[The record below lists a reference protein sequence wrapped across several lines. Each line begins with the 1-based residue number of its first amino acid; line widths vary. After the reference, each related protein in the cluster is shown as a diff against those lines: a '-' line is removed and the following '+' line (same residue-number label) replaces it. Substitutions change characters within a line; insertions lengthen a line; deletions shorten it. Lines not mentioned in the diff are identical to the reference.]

1 MDNSQDRGRSPAA
14 GRTTNINHS
23 RSPSAHHSGFNEH
36 ANALGLDPA
45 LTTAQQSFNNPTPY
59 NQQDQQY
66 HPQQTFGQDNYL
78 HNPNATIAY
87 QQNIDTSDLLDPNS
101 FSQSFNAVDTN
112 TLNFNDDFDA
122 SALLDP
128 SMLDNE
134 QAGSQNYLSS
144 SNMATLQQQHAS
156 QPPHL
161 FTGDARSSG
170 PQSTPGMQQDVFG
183 QSLHS
188 RNQSLD
194 PSSAAAMGRHNGD
207 WSGIQFTNH
216 RHTPSDQYS
225 DVSSSAV
232 PSPYLA
238 SDSFDH
244 SNPSHSPMLNPQDA
258 ALFTGA
264 LNLEQFTLNDSNQQL
279 SHISPGPSPHISPN
293 ISPQHQHQIPLF
305 SSSDNLDFGDVNG
318 QYGVGPGPDIDQSV
332 DTFPM
337 MAVQQNQGQD
347 HGNYGGTMSPPEINI
362 EPAAEMQ
369 PGEMEPSHQSDQ
381 SADALSPPVRSP
393 SRTGRQRATSDSYIT
408 PGSSRGS
415 SPMRPRSPSLGLR
428 PGGSP
433 QPIARSP
440 SPSGGIQK
448 PRRLS
453 TPESRHWAI
462 GLAERG
468 QAGMPD
474 GLGNGNMQNTTS
486 PYIQNPNSATASTGT
501 DSNRRVQKHP
511 ATFQCHLC
519 PKRFTRAYNLRSHLR
534 THTDE
539 RPFVCTVCGKA
550 FARQHDRK
558 RHEGL
563 HSGEKKFVCKGL
575 LQSAI
580 NSGQTGPGQTWG
592 CGRRFAR
599 ADALGRH
606 FRSEAGRACIKPL
619 LEEEARE
626 RRAAMMEQAN
636 HDMFSNGGVMPEPPD
651 LALDSST
658 FTMALPAALLQQYPA
673 LADIQWNA
681 IPGPGQEDDYGG
693 EASGRSSYDASSGG
707 ELDYSF
713 EDEGDGGY
721 VSGPGAMDGGSSY
734 NNNRLDVNWDGARN
748 GWSSDVDAR

>member
-1 MDNSQDRGRSPAA
+1 M
-14 GRTTNINHS
+14 H
-23 RSPSAHHSGFNEH
+23 
-36 ANALGLDPA
+36 
-45 LTTAQQSFNNPTPY
+45 
-59 NQQDQQY
+59 
-66 HPQQTFGQDNYL
+66 QQT
-78 HNPNATIAY
+78 T
-87 QQNIDTSDLLDPNS
+87 
-101 FSQSFNAVDTN
+101 
-112 TLNFNDDFDA
+112 
-122 SALLDP
+122 
-128 SMLDNE
+128 
-134 QAGSQNYLSS
+134 
-144 SNMATLQQQHAS
+144 
-156 QPPHL
+156 QPPHM
-161 FTGDARSSG
+161 FNGDMRSASQ
-170 PQSTPGMQQDVFG
+170 QSTPGLQQDGFG
-183 QSLHS
+183 QPMHS

-194 PSSAAAMGRHNGD
+194 PSSAAFMGRSNGD
-207 WSGIQFTNH
+207 WSGMQFTTPH

-225 DVSSSAV
+225 DVSSSAM

-238 SDSFDH
+238 SDNFDPSQS
-244 SNPSHSPMLNPQDA
+244 SNSPLLNSQDPT
-258 ALFTGA
+258 LFPGGLGLERFS
-264 LNLEQFTLNDSNQQL
+264 LNEPHQQQ
-279 SHISPGPSPHISPN
+279 HISPGHSPHISP
-293 ISPQHQHQIPLF
+293 SVSPQPQHQMPLF
-305 SSSDNLDFGDVNG
+305 SPSESLGYAGLDG
-318 QYGVGPGPDIDQSV
+318 QYGNGPGPDIDHSP
-332 DTFPM
+332 DAFPI
-337 MAVQQNQGQD
+337 VGGQQQPRDSANF
-347 HGNYGGTMSPPEINI
+347 GGTMSPPEINI
-362 EPAAEMQ
+362 EPALEI
-369 PGEMEPSHQSDQ
+369 PSINEPQAHSDH
-381 SADALSPPVRSP
+381 SGDALSPPVRSP
-393 SRTGRQRATSDSYIT
+393 TRVGRQRAISESYIT
-408 PGSSRGS
+408 PTSSQGT

-428 PGGSP
+428 PGASP
-433 QPIARSP
+433 QSISRSP

-468 QAGMPD
+468 QQATPD
-474 GLGNGNMQNTTS
+474 SSGAVSQNQS
-486 PYIQNPNSATASTGT
+486 PYAANPNISTASTGT

-580 NSGQTGPGQTWG
+580 NSGQTGQGQTWG

-636 HDMFSNGGVMPEPPD
+636 QDMMNNGGTMQMPPAQD
-651 LALDSST
+651 IGLDSST
-658 FTMALPAALLQQYPA
+658 FTGMALPAALLQQYPA

-693 EASGRSSYDASSGG
+693 DASGRSSFDASSGG
-707 ELDYSF
+707 EFDYSF
-713 EDEGDGGY
+713 EDEGESGY
-721 VSGPGAMDGGSSY
+721 VSGPGAMDGGSQY
-734 NNNRLDVNWDGARN
+734 NSNRLNANYNGMGSTNNN
-748 GWSSDVDAR
+748 GWSSDFGG